1 MARRAYE
8 PELDVPF
15 KGVVFT
21 LDAIAVPG
29 RVSRRARL
37 RHRKVLRAWEQAV
50 MAARE
55 APARVATLE
64 DDAARAAGVDVE
76 RLRQALREATPRL
89 QAFEGLTTLLTA
101 MDRHDL
107 PRALVSDRAPPLGQL
122 GAARGWTKVVVGEEL
137 GCLRPHSGLL
147 APIADELGVPTDQL
161 VVVGAGPL
169 DEAFATAAGCPL
181 LLRDRDWAGLAAV
194 GRKLLGGTW
203 AGYTRQMRGSS
214 MR

>member
-1 MARRAYE
+1 MARREYQ

-37 RHRKVLRAWEQAV
+37 RHRRVLRAWEQAV

-55 APARVATLE
+55 APAKVATLE
-64 DDAARAAGVDVE
+64 ADAARAAGVDVE
-76 RLRQALREATPRL
+76 RLRQALRDTTPRV
-89 QAFEGLTTLLTA
+89 QPIEGLSTLLTA

-107 PRALVSDRAPPLGQL
+107 PRALVSDRPPPLGQL
-122 GAARGWTKVVVGEEL
+122 GATRGWSQVVVGEPI
-137 GCLRPHSGLL
+137 GHLRPSTELL
-147 APIADELGVPTDQL
+147 TPIAHELGVPVEQL

-169 DEAFATAAGCPL
+169 DEAFATAGGCPV
-181 LLRDRDWAGLAAV
+181 LLRDRDWEGLAVV

-203 AGYTRQMRGSS
+203 TGYTRQMRGSS

>member
-1 MARRAYE
+1 MPRREYQ

-21 LDAIAVPG
+21 LDAITRPG
-29 RVSRRARL
+29 RPSRRARL
-37 RHRKVLRAWEQAV
+37 RHRKVLRAWDQAV

-55 APARVATLE
+55 APAKVATLE
-64 DDAARAAGVDVE
+64 QDAARAAGVRVDRV
-76 RLRQALREATPRL
+76 RQALREATPRL
-89 QAFEGLTTLLTA
+89 EPFEGLNTLLTA

-107 PRALVSDRAPPLGQL
+107 PRALVSDRPPALGQL
-122 GAARGWTKVVVGEEL
+122 GGSRGWAQVVVGEDL
-137 GCLRPHSGLL
+137 GRLRPHADLL
-147 APIADELGVPTDQL
+147 APIADHLGVPTEQL
-161 VVVGAGPL
+161 VIVGAGPL

-181 LLRDRDWAGLAAV
+181 LLRDRDWEGLAVV

-203 AGYTRQMRGSS
+203 AGYTRHMKGSS